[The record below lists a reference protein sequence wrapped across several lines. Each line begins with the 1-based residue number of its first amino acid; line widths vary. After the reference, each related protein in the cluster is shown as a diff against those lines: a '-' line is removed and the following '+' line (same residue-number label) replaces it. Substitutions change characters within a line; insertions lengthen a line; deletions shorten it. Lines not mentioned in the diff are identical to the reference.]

1 MRQGRRQTFRD
12 VHRHRRE
19 AERLGSLEP
28 GVPDDHHQ
36 LLVDDDGLAEPE
48 LGDGRLHRVDGGG
61 VVARVPSIGDQ
72 RLDGQVGDDHRNLIV
87 DGSGQNQ
94 NG

>member
-19 AERLGSLEP
+19 AECFSRLEP

-36 LLVDDDGLAEPE
+36 LIVNHDGLAKTE

-61 VVARVPSIGDQ
+61 VVARVPGIRHQ
-72 RLDGQVGDDHRNLIV
+72 ALHRHVGDDHRNLMV
-87 DGSGQNQ
+87 DGSGGNQ